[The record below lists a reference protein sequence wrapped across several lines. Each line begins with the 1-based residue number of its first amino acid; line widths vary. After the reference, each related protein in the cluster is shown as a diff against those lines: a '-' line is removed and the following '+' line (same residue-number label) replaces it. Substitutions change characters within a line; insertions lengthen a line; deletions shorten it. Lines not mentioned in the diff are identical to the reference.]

1 MKIELKDDEI
11 RAVIAKQFDDV
22 KTLVVGEKNK
32 RYGVRNI
39 FEPGPFTSDAS
50 PDLTIRARMGDKVQ
64 RLQNLWQ
71 GVEGTADET
80 IEDTVKDLM
89 GYCGLWLACNEIK
102 KTGGKAKEESKMK
115 GAKK

>member
-1 MKIELKDDEI
+1 MKIEMKDDEI

-32 RYGVRNI
+32 RYGARNI
-39 FEPGPFTSDAS
+39 FEPGPFTAGAA

-71 GVEGTADET
+71 GVEGTEDET
-80 IEDTVKDLM
+80 IEDTVRDLM
-89 GYCGLWLACNEIK
+89 GYCGLWLACNELQKGI
-102 KTGGKAKEESKMK
+102 KEETKTK

>member
-32 RYGVRNI
+32 RYGARNI
-39 FEPGPFTSDAS
+39 FEPGPFTSDAA

-102 KTGGKAKEESKMK
+102 KIGGKTKEESKMK

>member
-32 RYGVRNI
+32 RYGARNI
-39 FEPGPFTSDAS
+39 FEPGPFTADAA

-71 GVEGTADET
+71 GVDETADET
-80 IEDTVKDLM
+80 IEDTVRDLM
-89 GYCGLWLACNEIK
+89 GYCGLWLACNELQKGI
-102 KTGGKAKEESKMK
+102 KEETKTK

>member
-32 RYGVRNI
+32 RYGARNI
-39 FEPGPFTSDAS
+39 FEPGPFTSDAA

-71 GVEGTADET
+71 GVEETADET
-80 IEDTVKDLM
+80 IEDTVKDLI
-89 GYCGLWLACNEIK
+89 GYCALWLACNEIK
-102 KTGGKAKEESKMK
+102 KIGGKAKEESKMK

>member
-1 MKIELKDDEI
+1 MKIEMKDDEI

-32 RYGVRNI
+32 RYGARNI
-39 FEPGPFTSDAS
+39 FEPGPFTSDAA

-102 KTGGKAKEESKMK
+102 KIGEKAKEESKTK

>member
-32 RYGVRNI
+32 RYGARNI
-39 FEPGPFTSDAS
+39 FEPGPFTSDAA

-71 GVEGTADET
+71 GVDGTADET

-102 KTGGKAKEESKMK
+102 KIGGKAKEESKMK